1 MSQKKFLFTV
11 LDVDSDL
18 FLYLLAQDFVKKVTS
33 AGSPEARYFNKMENK
48 MLTKQ
53 EALDYHSK
61 GRPGK
66 IEVAP
71 TKSCA
76 TQRDLSLAYTPGV
89 AVPCLEIKD
98 NPDDVYKYTAKG
110 NLVAVVSNGTAVL
123 GLGNIGAMAGKPVM
137 EGKGVL
143 FKRFADIDVF
153 DIELGTEDPDE
164 IIKACKLME
173 PTFGGINLED
183 IKAPE
188 CFYIEETLKKE
199 MNIPVFHDDQHGTAV
214 ISAAALLNA
223 MEITGKDIS
232 KIKMVVSGAGA
243 AGIACTKLY
252 CALGVDK
259 KNVLMVDSKGVIY
272 NGRGDKFNKYKQEF
286 AVDTDRH
293 TLAEAMVGADI
304 FVGVSMK
311 DLVTQDMVRSMAD
324 QPIIFAMANP
334 DPEITYDAAKE
345 ARSDV
350 IMATGRSDYPNQVNN
365 VLGFPFIFRGALDTY
380 ATAINEEM
388 KIAAAKALAA
398 LAKEDVP
405 DSVARAYG
413 VSSLSFGPE
422 YIIPKPFDPRVL
434 TWEAAAVAQAAMDT
448 GVARKKLDI
457 EEYKEQ
463 LEARL
468 GGGRAF
474 MRRVIHRARS
484 HRKRIVLP
492 EGDADKIIR
501 AARIIKDENIANP
514 VILGHPD
521 ICHKNADNIKVSLEG
536 IEIIDPVSSPKRKE
550 YAETL
555 YAKRQRKG
563 VTQNGAMWLM
573 RDRNYFAT
581 MMVEKGDADAALMG
595 VTNSYPTSIKP
606 ALEIIDMQKGV
617 SRAAGLYMM
626 IYKNKM
632 YFLADTAV
640 NIDPT
645 AEQLAEIAECTANEA
660 IKFGIEPRIAMLS
673 FSNFG
678 TVNHPSS
685 KKVRDATA
693 ILKKR
698 RPELIVEGEMHAD
711 VATNADF
718 LKENFPF
725 SKLQEAA
732 NILIFPELNSGNIAY
747 KMMKQIGGADVIG
760 PVLMGLKK
768 PVHILVRTQD
778 VGEIVN
784 LAAIA
789 AVEAEAGNG
798 H

>member
-1 MSQKKFLFTV
+1 
-11 LDVDSDL
+11 
-18 FLYLLAQDFVKKVTS
+18 
-33 AGSPEARYFNKMENK
+33 

-66 IEVAP
+66 IEVTP

-89 AVPCLEIKD
+89 AVPCLEIAK
-98 NPDDVYKYTAKG
+98 NPDDAFKYTAKG
-110 NLVAVVSNGTAVL
+110 NLVAVISNGTAVL
-123 GLGNIGAMAGKPVM
+123 GLGNIGALAGKPVM

-153 DIELGTEDPDE
+153 DIELNTEDPDD
-164 IIKACKLME
+164 IIKACKMLE

-188 CFYIEETLKKE
+188 CFYIEETLKRE

-214 ISAAALLNA
+214 ISAAALINA
-223 MEITGKDIS
+223 LELIGKDIG
-232 KIKMVVSGAGA
+232 KIRLVVSGAGA

-252 CALGVDK
+252 CALGVNK
-259 KNVLMVDSKGVIY
+259 ANVMMIDSKGVVY

-286 AVDTDRH
+286 AVDTDCR
-293 TLAEAMVGADI
+293 TLADAMKGADV
-304 FVGVSMK
+304 FVGVSQK
-311 DLVTQDMVRSMAD
+311 DVVSQDMVRSMAD
-324 QPIIFAMANP
+324 NPIIFAMANP

-345 ARSDV
+345 ARNDV

-388 KIAAAKALAA
+388 KIAASKALAA

-413 VSSLSFGPE
+413 VSSMKFGPE

-434 TWEAAAVAQAAMDT
+434 IWEAAAVAQAAMDT
-448 GVARKKLDI
+448 GVARKTIDI

-463 LEARL
+463 LESRL

-484 HRKRIVLP
+484 HKKRIVLP
-492 EGDADKIIR
+492 EGDSDKIVR
-501 AARIIKDENIANP
+501 AARIIRDENIADPILLGNP
-514 VILGHPD
+514 E
-521 ICHKNADNIKVSLEG
+521 ICTRNAERISVNLQG
-536 IEIIDPVSSPKRKE
+536 IEIIDPIFAPKRPE
-550 YAETL
+550 YAKAL
-555 YAKRQRKG
+555 YEKRQRKG
-563 VTQNGAMWLM
+563 INLNAAMWLM
-573 RDRNYFAT
+573 RDRSYFAT

-595 VTNSYPTSIKP
+595 VTHNYPISIKP
-606 ALEIIDMQKGV
+606 ALEIIDMQEGV
-617 SRAAGLYMM
+617 SRAAGLYLMVH
-626 IYKNKM
+626 KNKM

-660 IKFGIEPRIAMLS
+660 IKFGVEPKIAMLS

-678 TVNHPSS
+678 TVNHPSAL
-685 KKVRDATA
+685 KVRRATE
-693 ILKKR
+693 ILKQR
-698 RPELIVEGEMHAD
+698 RPELTVEGEMHAD
-711 VATNADF
+711 VATNPEF
-718 LKENFPF
+718 MKEHYPF
-725 SKLQEAA
+725 SALQEAA
-732 NILIFPELNSGNIAY
+732 NVLIFPELNSGNIVY
-747 KMMKQIGGADVIG
+747 KLMKQIGGADAIG

-768 PVHILVRTQD
+768 PVHILLRTSD
-778 VGEIVN
+778 VSDIVN

-789 AVEAEAGNG
+789 AVEADAN
-798 H
+798 HR